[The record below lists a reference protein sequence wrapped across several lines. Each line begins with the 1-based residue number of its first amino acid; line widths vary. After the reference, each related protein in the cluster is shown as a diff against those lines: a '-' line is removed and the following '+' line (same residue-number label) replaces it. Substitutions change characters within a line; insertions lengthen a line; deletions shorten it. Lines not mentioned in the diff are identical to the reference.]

1 MSSAHWLLK
10 GSHLNF
16 HGGPMVKTPTSNV
29 GDVQG
34 TKMLHATQQ
43 KNKLKKK
50 KKKDFTWKLCTTIL
64 FTFS

>member
-1 MSSAHWLLK
+1 
-10 GSHLNF
+10 
-16 HGGPMVKTPTSNV
+16 MVKTPTSNV

-50 KKKDFTWKLCTTIL
+50 KKGFHLEVMHNNSVHIFLAKAIHGAMPHFKSHAC
-64 FTFS
+64 